1 MTEIDMTQDE
11 FQEISLAIIDDN
23 VATLKSALAGGADPN
38 ARDADWGST
47 PLIFAALLGRAEIA
61 KLLVAAGADMHMADS
76 YGNNALMLAEIDWET
91 TEAIANAQHIP
102 LTNPDAIRA
111 GKAEIAKMIHASS

>member
-1 MTEIDMTQDE
+1 MQGD
-11 FQEISLAIIDDN
+11 FQEIAHAVIDDS
-23 VATLKSALAGGADPN
+23 VSALKNALDRGADPN

-91 TEAIANAQHIP
+91 TQAIANAQHIP
-102 LTNPDAIRA
+102 LRNPEAIKE
-111 GKAEIAKMIHASS
+111 GKAEIAKMIRASS